1 MAHLSKEARIE
12 GFRNNGS
19 VSDGG
24 APKPIFGKSGKSG
37 FFYDFYFSPSQVS

>member
-12 GFRNNGS
+12 DFVKNAF

-24 APKPIFGKSGKSG
+24 APKPIFEEIRKSG
-37 FFYDFYFSPSQVS
+37 FFKIFPF